1 MLLARLPDGREF
13 EYESL
18 GPEPAPVIL
27 FHHGMPGSAVPMDT
41 VLAPVLERGFRVI
54 TYSRSGYGRST
65 PVPSRTVADT
75 GTDCAHLIDHLGID
89 RYCSFGWSGG
99 GPHALASAAVDSHRV
114 SGVLISASFA
124 PPTAPGLDFVAGM
137 GKQNAIQFRSLQE
150 GDQAARAAVS
160 QMAAAVRGNRPE
172 QVTAQLSSLFAEVD
186 VSVMMSGFGA
196 DNAANMDHALEA
208 GDQGWLADLR
218 ALGSAWG
225 FDLADVVA
233 PVELWHG
240 ELDRMVPVAHGEWL
254 SHNLTDVRAHLEPD
268 HGHVSLTVQKA
279 GSMLDSLTRRLNQ

>member
-1 MLLARLPDGREF
+1 MLLARLPDGRDL

-18 GPEPAPVIL
+18 GPESAPVVL

-41 VLAPVLERGFRVI
+41 VLAPVLERGFRVV
-54 TYSRSGYGRST
+54 TYSRPGYGRST
-65 PVPSRTVADT
+65 PVPGRTVAET
-75 GTDCAHLIDHLGID
+75 AADCARLIDHLGIA
-89 RYCSFGWSGG
+89 RYCGFGWSGG
-99 GPHALASAAVDSHRV
+99 GPHALASAAVDAHRV

-137 GKQNAIQFRSLQE
+137 GEQNGIQFRSLQE
-150 GDQAARAAVS
+150 GDRAARAVVS
-160 QMAAAVRGNRPE
+160 RMAAAVRGNRPE
-172 QVTAQLSSLFAEVD
+172 DVTAQLSSLFPDVD
-186 VSVMMSGFGA
+186 VSVMTSGFGA

-208 GDQGWLADLR
+208 GNEGWLADLK
-218 ALGSAWG
+218 ALGGDWG

-254 SHNLTDVRAHLEPD
+254 SRNLTDVRAHLEPD
-268 HGHVSLTVQKA
+268 HGHVSLTVQKV
-279 GSMLDSLTRRLNQ
+279 GSMLDALTSRLNR